1 MENGV
6 TSELMLNAALLIE
19 ALETVTLPVVT
30 FFIASV
36 CVTLFPTDTVPNDT
50 DDGVEVREDA
60 CAAHVTRATAQRAS
74 KKVTAYRRVGH
85 PG

>member
-1 MENGV
+1 M

-19 ALETVTLPVVT
+19 ALETVTFPVVT

-50 DDGVEVREDA
+50 DDGVDVREDA
-60 CAAHVTRATAQRAS
+60 CAAQVTKAAAQRAT
-74 KKVTAYRRVGH
+74 KRVIVYRRAGR